1 MLTIFELVWAINDL
15 KFFELTLMIVAH
27 ICGAHAIYKPF
38 IPRNA
43 FMSIPTSHLFFFIF
57 GETFLF
63 TIFTFYKMGQQDD
76 FFFFCWPCL
85 DIRLSMMLYW
95 EQHKLVFLDIWTGDM
110 VSFL

>member
-15 KFFELTLMIVAH
+15 KFFELTLMIMAH

-63 TIFTFYKMGQQDD
+63 TIFTFYKMGRQDD
-76 FFFFCWPCL
+76 FFFFVG
-85 DIRLSMMLYW
+85 
-95 EQHKLVFLDIWTGDM
+95 LVWISDYQ
-110 VSFL
+110 